1 MKKSLRLVMFAAV
14 AFMLCF
20 SSCTKDSEKL
30 IVGKWKVVSARS
42 SDIDNVSDDK
52 GETWTFKENGA
63 FEGHFSFLEGNGEG
77 DGIGDAGDIE
87 CRYTCDGNTITLRG
101 GDLEGT
107 MHDYSYDY
115 YTNYEFVFTFD
126 IDEITSDVLSISGKV
141 KGSMTDSEGYSESSM
156 YKLSYE
162 LEKK

>member
-20 SSCTKDSEKL
+20 SSCTKDPEKL

-63 FEGHFSFLEGNGEG
+63 FEGHFSFLEGL
-77 DGIGDAGDIE
+77 DGGGDIE
-87 CRYTCDGNTITLRG
+87 CRYTCDDNTITLRG
-101 GDLEGT
+101 GNLDGRIS
-107 MHDYSYDY
+107 DYDY
-115 YTNYEFVFTFD
+115 YINYEYVFTFD
-126 IDEITSDVLSISGKV
+126 IDEITSDALSISGKV
-141 KGSMTDSEGYSESSM
+141 KGSTSDSEGYSESDM
-156 YKLSYE
+156 AKLSYE